1 MKKGC
6 IASVDIHECLLSSLC
21 VCVCVSVFSPLC
33 VCVCLCLLS
42 SLCVCVCVCVCLCNS
57 RTERQ
62 VMDESKPLALKRSDS
77 MRVKRYTSPYRRIL

>member
-21 VCVCVSVFSPLC
+21 VCVC
-33 VCVCLCLLS
+33 LLS
-42 SLCVCVCVCVCLCNS
+42 SVCVCVCVCLCNS